1 MIRRRR
7 FDFTLR
13 PFGVRVVCVVLPY
26 VVGENSTIM
35 FQLYHYTRTQV
46 HNLMRNLLPRLLPT
60 ILDGM
65 RFADDDEMLENF
77 EDTDEKIDRPED
89 IEPHLFGK
97 QGKGGLHDDDDDDG
111 NSTWT
116 DDQVEGKWTV
126 RKASGL
132 ALDNIASV
140 YGNQL
145 LGLVLPELE
154 KRLNHSDWRTRESA
168 ILAIGAV
175 SEGGMNQFVRIIVR
189 ENMFEFVISLSNRY
203 PNSFRSS

>member
-7 FDFTLR
+7 FDFTPR

-97 QGKGGLHDDDDDDG
+97 QGKGGLHDDDDDG

-116 DDQVEGKWTV
+116 DDQVEGKWTI